1 MRVAAV
7 MVLLAAVLAAG
18 SPAALAQDAVSRA
31 ASEVPS
37 PLFEP
42 PPDGVPAGTGTG
54 EDGARTPILVAV
66 GLLAAAAVVGF
77 YTGSSNRTRRS

>member
-1 MRVAAV
+1 MRAVAV

-42 PPDGVPAGTGTG
+42 PPDRVPAGVRTG
-54 EDGARTPILVAV
+54 EDGAGAPIAIAVA
-66 GLLAAAAVVGF
+66 LLAVALVGG
-77 YTGSSNRTRRS
+77 YYAGSSNRTRRS